1 MSNWQQDLSQG
12 FTHSED
18 LLNYL
23 GISKEASSIFAE
35 QQFKTKVPLSFA
47 RRIKKGDVND
57 PILQQVLAIHQE
69 TEITPGFNEDP
80 LQESLYNPIPG
91 LIHKYQSRVLI
102 MLSGACAVHCR
113 YCFRRHFP
121 YQDNNP
127 GKQGID
133 QIVTYLMEHPQVNEV
148 ILSGGDP
155 MILNN
160 DYFKTLIEKLQHV
173 PYIRFFRIHS
183 RIPVVLPSRIETAW
197 IDLWANCA
205 WQKTMVTHINHAQE
219 INHEVTE
226 KINALKNHGWMVL
239 NQSVLLSG
247 VNDNLQAQINLS
259 HALIQAGILPY
270 YLHLLDDVQGAAHFK
285 VNIDKALSLYQQMQ
299 KNLSGYMLPKLVKEV
314 PGVAHKTLIHPD

>member
-12 FTHSED
+12 FAHSAD

-23 GISKEASSIFAE
+23 GISKEESSLFAE

-47 RRIKKGDVND
+47 KRIRKGDMND
-57 PILQQVLAIHQE
+57 PILRQVLAVDQE
-69 TEITPGFNEDP
+69 TQIIPGFNEDP
-80 LQESLYNPIPG
+80 LQESVYNPIPG
-91 LIHKYQSRVLI
+91 LIHKYASRVLV

-121 YQDNNP
+121 YQENNP

-133 QIVTYLMEHPQVNEV
+133 KIVDYLMEHTQVNEV

-160 DYFKTLIEKLQHV
+160 EYFLFLIEKLSQV
-173 PYIRFFRIHS
+173 PHIRFFRIHS
-183 RIPVVLPSRIETAW
+183 RIPVVLPSRIENQW
-197 IDLWANCA
+197 LSLWENCS

-219 INHEVTE
+219 INDEVIE
-226 KINALKNHGWMVL
+226 KIQALKKCGWMVL
-239 NQSVLLSG
+239 NQSVLLAG
-247 VNDNLQAQINLS
+247 VNDNLQAQVNLS
-259 HALIQAGILPY
+259 HQLIGAGILPY

-285 VNIDKALSLYQQMQ
+285 VDMDSALALYQLMQ
-299 KNLSGYMLPKLVKEV
+299 KNLSGYMLPKLVKEIA
-314 PGVAHKTLIHPD
+314 GIAHKTLIHPK